1 MRLEYLVETAV
12 QYKQRSQQNLQSH
25 FGISLCKFPD

>member
-12 QYKQRSQQNLQSH
+12 QYEQRS
-25 FGISLCKFPD
+25 

>member
-12 QYKQRSQQNLQSH
+12 QYKELSQQNLQSH
-25 FGISLCKFPD
+25 FGVYLCKFRN